1 MRISWV
7 RCGVRPSHTGR
18 HGGYPLSAV
27 SPLLSEAQMSL
38 ILLILIIVLLLGGG
52 WGYSYGGWTG
62 YGPGGLVGLLVIVL
76 IIFLLV
82 GGRP

>member
-1 MRISWV
+1 
-7 RCGVRPSHTGR
+7 
-18 HGGYPLSAV
+18 
-27 SPLLSEAQMSL
+27 MSL
-38 ILLILIIVLLLGGG
+38 VPIVLIIVILLGGG

-76 IIFLLV
+76 LIWLLV